1 MSTNR
6 FNAQSSVARLLS
18 DENEYF
24 TGTISAQMADDV
36 KKLWADKGV
45 QATYK
50 RRAEFQL
57 NDSAAY
63 YFDAI
68 ERIAAE
74 DYIPTEQD
82 VLRSRAKTTGIIETE
97 FEVDGVKFRM
107 CDVGGQRSERKKWMH
122 WYIIFLFCFFL
133 FSSFDN
139 VCAMLFAR
147 DFLSLSFTI
156 SFAFILL
163 SILIL
168 SIAIAINWIEC

>member
-1 MSTNR
+1 
-6 FNAQSSVARLLS
+6 
-18 DENEYF
+18 
-24 TGTISAQMADDV
+24 MADDV
-36 KKLWADKGV
+36 QKLWADKGV

-57 NDSAAY
+57 NDSASY

-122 WYIIFLFCFFL
+122 CFQVSQKKKRKKQCVCVFCLFGG
-133 FSSFDN
+133 
-139 VCAMLFAR
+139 
-147 DFLSLSFTI
+147 
-156 SFAFILL
+156 
-163 SILIL
+163 
-168 SIAIAINWIEC
+168 